1 MESNL
6 PTGAGGSQ
14 DLEQTASDTAIE
26 AKRKTV
32 EDLKA
37 FEAKKAEAS
46 ASLRA
51 KLAAF
56 QATLSEA
63 EQSALGSLMDLNDS
77 SNLGA
82 TVVKEVG
89 GTEVSIFLK
98 PMQRADGGTEVSV
111 FLKPMQRITPDESVF
126 LKPMQSIEPDEAV
139 FLKPMQV

>member
-6 PTGAGGSQ
+6 PTGTGGSQ
-14 DLEQTASDTAIE
+14 NLEQTASDTAIE

-77 SNLGA
+77 SNLGT

-126 LKPMQSIEPDEAV
+126 LKPMQSIEPEEAV